1 MVITTTQLHLTKP
14 KLRFCACSNPA
25 HGVSEIRDG
34 EGLWQCSRQ
43 EIVYT
48 IPQKQNNSS

>member
-25 HGVSEIRDG
+25 HGIPYHKNKTIHHDHQVS
-34 EGLWQCSRQ
+34 L
-43 EIVYT
+43 
-48 IPQKQNNSS
+48 N